1 MSIHVDMGAV
11 FEGTTNTLDQNGDDV
26 SVSGVTLPVLVPEAD
41 IPALLAGY
49 DPANQYSPSATES
62 RALARVL
69 LDALLI
75 VRGG

>member
-1 MSIHVDMGAV
+1 MSIHVDMNAV
-11 FEGTTNTLDQNGDDV
+11 FEGTINTLDQNGNDV

-49 DPANQYSPSATES
+49 DPANQYSPSAAES

>member
-1 MSIHVDMGAV
+1 MPAV
-11 FEGTTNTLDQNGDDV
+11 FEGSVSTTDQNGDNVD
-26 SVSGVTLPVLVPEAD
+26 VSGVVLPVLVPDAD

>member
-1 MSIHVDMGAV
+1 MSTHVDMAAV
-11 FEGTTNTLDQNGDDV
+11 FEGTTSTVDQNGNNV
-26 SVSGVTLPVLVPEAD
+26 SVSGVTLPVLVPDAD
-41 IPALLAGY
+41 IPAMLAGY